1 MYMKFSE
8 KWLREWVDPPVST
21 EELVEQLTMAGLE
34 VDSVEPAGAG
44 LESLLVGEVV
54 SVDKH
59 PDADKLRVCS
69 VLAGQD
75 RPLQIVCGA
84 PNVSVGGKYPLAPV
98 GARLPGDIKI
108 KKSKLRGVESQ
119 GMLCSAQELGLSED
133 HEGLMALPADARAGQ
148 QLQDLLGLDD
158 NIIELDLTPN
168 RGDCL
173 GIEGIA
179 REVGTLLRSAV
190 TVLDTAPVPAVVDDQ
205 FEVEIQATE
214 ACPQYLGRVIR
225 GVDASART
233 PLWMQERLRRSGV
246 RSLGPV
252 VDVTNYV
259 LLELGQPMHAF
270 DLARLTGG
278 IRVRYAGKD
287 EQLTLL
293 DERTITLD
301 TDTLVIAD
309 HEKPLAIAGVM
320 GGIDSGV
327 QENTR
332 DLFLECAFFPPE
344 IIAGRARAY
353 GMHTESAHRFERGV
367 DPGLQQRAIER
378 ATELLI
384 GITGGEAGP
393 VTTVV
398 SSKHLPTS
406 TPVALRK
413 ERIQRVLGMLP
424 DDDEVTDIL
433 NRLGMTVTKQQ
444 DGWRVQSPGFRF
456 DIAIEADLIEEVGRI
471 YGYNRLPS
479 VSLLGAMEV
488 QPVKETDIPLM
499 DFLNIL
505 VARGYQE
512 VVTYSFIDAKMQ
524 AQINPGRV
532 PVQLANPISSEMAE
546 MRTTLWPG
554 LLQAVQHNVNRQKS
568 RLRFFE
574 HGLRFYSQDDGSIQ
588 QDVMLAGVVTG
599 SRLPETWDG
608 KGDPVDFYDLKNDVE
623 TLLQL
628 TGTKGNY
635 FFTRSEH
642 PALHPGQSAA
652 IRYEDRTVGWL
663 GRVHPLLASACDL
676 ALDTC
681 LFELEYAAV
690 KTGQLAR
697 FRSIS
702 RYPSIRRD
710 LAVVVDA
717 GLQAEPLR
725 AAVREI
731 AGDLLQEM
739 VVFDVY
745 QGQGIETGRKSI
757 AFGLILQD
765 NSRTL
770 TEQDIEA
777 VVTNVTDHLA
787 RKFGATLR
795 D

>member
-1 MYMKFSE
+1 MKFSE

-54 SVDKH
+54 SVDRH
-59 PDADKLRVCS
+59 PDADKLNVCN
-69 VLAGQD
+69 VLAGQEQ
-75 RPLQIVCGA
+75 PLQIVCGA

-98 GARLPGDIKI
+98 GARLPGGMKI
-108 KKSKLRGVESQ
+108 KKSKLRGVESL

-133 HEGLMALPADARAGQ
+133 HEGLMTLPAEARAGQ

-158 NIIELDLTPN
+158 SIIELDLTPN

-190 TVLDTAPVPAVVDDQ
+190 TALDTSAVPVQLDDR
-205 FEVEIQATE
+205 FEVEILSPE

-225 GVDASART
+225 GIDANAQT
-233 PLWMQERLRRSGV
+233 PLWMQERLRRSGM
-246 RSLGPV
+246 RSLGAV

-270 DLARLTGG
+270 DMARLSGG
-278 IRVRYAGKD
+278 IRVRYADRG

-301 TDTLVIAD
+301 PDTLVIAD
-309 HEKPLAIAGVM
+309 HDKPLAIAGVM
-320 GGIDSGV
+320 GGVDSGV
-327 QENTR
+327 QQTTSE
-332 DLFLECAFFPPE
+332 LFLECAFFPPE

-367 DPGLQQRAIER
+367 DPALQQRAIER
-378 ATELLI
+378 ATALLI
-384 GITGGEAGP
+384 EIAGGEAGP
-393 VTTVV
+393 VITVV
-398 SSKHLPTS
+398 SSEHLPTNA
-406 TPVALRK
+406 PVALRK
-413 ERIQRVLGMLP
+413 DRIRRVLGMLP
-424 DDDEVTDIL
+424 DDEEVTDIL
-433 NRLGMTVTKQQ
+433 KRLGMQVTQQ
-444 DGWRVQSPGFRF
+444 PDGWLVQPPGFRF
-456 DIAIEADLIEEVGRI
+456 DIDIEADLIEEVGRI
-471 YGYNRLPS
+471 FGYNRLPS

-488 QPVKETDIPLM
+488 QPVRETDIPLM
-499 DFLNIL
+499 DFFNIL

-512 VVTYSFIDAKMQ
+512 AVTYSFIDADLQ
-524 AQINPGRV
+524 AQVNPGMM
-532 PVQLANPISSEMAE
+532 PVRLANPISSEMAE
-546 MRTTLWPG
+546 MRTSLWPG
-554 LLQAVQHNVNRQKS
+554 LLQAVRYNVNRQKS

-574 HGLRFYSQDDGSIQ
+574 HGLRFQSLDDGSIQ
-588 QDVMLAGVVTG
+588 QDVMLAGVVSG
-599 SRLPETWDG
+599 SRLPETWTG
-608 KGDPVDFYDLKNDVE
+608 KSDPVDFYDLKNDIQ
-623 TLLQL
+623 TILQL
-628 TGTKGNY
+628 TGKQEEY
-635 FFTRSEH
+635 KFEKCEH

-652 IRYEDRTVGWL
+652 IQYAGRTVGWL
-663 GRVHPLLASACDL
+663 GRVHPLLARACDL
-676 ALDTC
+676 APDTC
-681 LFELEYAAV
+681 LFELEYEAV
-690 KTGQLAR
+690 KTGQLAE
-697 FRSIS
+697 FRPIS
-702 RYPSIRRD
+702 RFPSIRRD

-717 GLQAEPLR
+717 GLQVDVLK

-731 AGDLLQEM
+731 AGDFLQEM

-745 QGQGIETGRKSI
+745 QGKGIESGRKSI

-765 NSRTL
+765 KSRTL

-777 VVTNVTDHLA
+777 VVSSVTDRLA